1 MIWSYSMKDHWSDR
15 HGGEALPIMLAQEV
29 ALRYHEKEG
38 TAQLLSKR
46 SAKNVK
52 VACQGPACACK
63 KDLALCDG
71 WTEPM
76 D

>member
-1 MIWSYSMKDHWSDR
+1 MKDHLSDR